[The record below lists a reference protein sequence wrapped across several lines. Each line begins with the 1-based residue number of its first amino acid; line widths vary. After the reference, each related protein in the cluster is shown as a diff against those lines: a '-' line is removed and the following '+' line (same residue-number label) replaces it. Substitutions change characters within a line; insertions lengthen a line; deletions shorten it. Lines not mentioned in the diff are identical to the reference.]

1 MEFTS
6 KVYDKRARRHGH
18 PLDSQRARPRAR
30 ITQFATE
37 PGPFSFRLPSSYFI
51 RFNCAP
57 RKPSPPPL
65 PLPTQCHRSPA
76 PPQMAFQHAD
86 PAPFIPHG
94 MHLQHVDNRKFMVRA
109 MAGSRPIPRNE
120 EWAIAT
126 IQPLPGIVLNFQNV
140 RAVLDDFFADQARV
154 QILSIQRS
162 HLGQALIK
170 FARVHDRDTRVLN
183 RPHQFGNVSI
193 SFVRHNKRVTGGES
207 TLTVRSGCCS

>member
-1 MEFTS
+1 
-6 KVYDKRARRHGH
+6 
-18 PLDSQRARPRAR
+18 
-30 ITQFATE
+30 
-37 PGPFSFRLPSSYFI
+37 
-51 RFNCAP
+51 
-57 RKPSPPPL
+57 
-65 PLPTQCHRSPA
+65 
-76 PPQMAFQHAD
+76 
-86 PAPFIPHG
+86 
-94 MHLQHVDNRKFMVRA
+94 MVRA

-170 FARVHDRDTRVLN
+170 FARVHDRDTLVLN

-193 SFVRHNKRVTGGES
+193 SFVRH
-207 TLTVRSGCCS
+207 